1 MPFRVRL
8 PIDSDHL
15 LPTKK
20 HSETVRSK
28 HDSSLLKNLGI
39 RSKPDSPLTKDLGF
53 GSNRSKPDPPLTKDL
68 GFGSN
73 RSKPDRTKDNDKF
86 VIMLKGWIDQFA
98 LSMTN
103 SDTKNY
109 IQQLLIEPFMEYI
122 FQRTFPYAIIAICIF
137 LSIFII
143 VIIIFVLLLLNRN
156 KCSIC
161 EQVLQHV

>member
-20 HSETVRSK
+20 HNGTFRSK
-28 HDSSLLKNLGI
+28 LDSSLLKDLGN
-39 RSKPDSPLTKDLGF
+39 RSKPDPPLTKDLG
-53 GSNRSKPDPPLTKDL
+53 NRSKPDPPLTKDL
-68 GFGSN
+68 GFGSI

-161 EQVLQHV
+161 ERVLQHV

>member
-1 MPFRVRL
+1 MSQSMPFRVRL

-39 RSKPDSPLTKDLGF
+39 RSKPDS
-53 GSNRSKPDPPLTKDL
+53 PLTKDL

>member
-1 MPFRVRL
+1 MSQSMPFRVRL

-20 HSETVRSK
+20 HNGTFRSK
-28 HDSSLLKNLGI
+28 LDSSLLK
-39 RSKPDSPLTKDLGF
+39 DLG
-53 GSNRSKPDPPLTKDL
+53 NRSKPDPPLTKDL
-68 GFGSN
+68 GFGSI

-161 EQVLQHV
+161 ERVLQHV

>member
-20 HSETVRSK
+20 HNGTFRSK
-28 HDSSLLKNLGI
+28 LDSSLLK
-39 RSKPDSPLTKDLGF
+39 DLG
-53 GSNRSKPDPPLTKDL
+53 NRSKPDPPLTKDL

-161 EQVLQHV
+161 ERVLQHV